1 MAATQ
6 SSSQL
11 LTKYNLVL
19 NVYFLT
25 HLLQQKSQLDKTR
38 CFDKLSVLY
47 LFGYIHFISATVK
60 YKEKSKEAEQLK
72 LQLDQAQEFKVKIM
86 EAQAVLKRELERA
99 RQEKDKA
106 VEAREDMSDI
116 AETLELITLD
126 KEMAEEKVY
135 YSQYCPC

>member
-1 MAATQ
+1 MIN
-6 SSSQL
+6 
-11 LTKYNLVL
+11 Y
-19 NVYFLT
+19 
-25 HLLQQKSQLDKTR
+25 
-38 CFDKLSVLY
+38 LY
-47 LFGYIHFISATVK
+47 LFGYKHFISATVK

-135 YSQYCPC
+135 YSQYCLCWMRINS